1 MIASYFNITEN
12 VAIDID
18 IIVVVV
24 VFIAQSMLSHTRGA
38 LSMEQ
43 ALNQTDEQRCF
54 YISHAT
60 ST

>member
-1 MIASYFNITEN
+1 MIASYFNIMEN
-12 VAIDID
+12 VVVDID

-24 VFIAQSMLSHTRGA
+24 VFIAQSMLSHTQSA

-54 YISHAT
+54 NISHAT
-60 ST
+60 LT